1 MNLVKSPGPYTK
13 MQESIIFGLK
23 ASRKRD
29 RVWPWTE
36 DSGPITKFNLPVDLQ
51 ELIIEAICFLTH
63 EYTSILEAVEPDSD
77 DKQYGNGDDEDDDDD
92 DDDDA
97 EHEDQNNILMDLDS
111 GQDEDGHWYVFV
123 FHDSEGTSQAYPL
136 ISSATA
142 LIKWRWFYMS
152 S

>member
-1 MNLVKSPGPYTK
+1 
-13 MQESIIFGLK
+13 
-23 ASRKRD
+23 
-29 RVWPWTE
+29 
-36 DSGPITKFNLPVDLQ
+36 LQ

-111 GQDEDGHWYVFV
+111 GQDEDGH
-123 FHDSEGTSQAYPL
+123 
-136 ISSATA
+136 
-142 LIKWRWFYMS
+142 
-152 S
+152 